1 LFFRYIPNS
10 RNKFTDLF
18 LQQDLPALSSSSS
31 PLRILYVIPT
41 LDQSGAEKQLQLLA
55 SGLSGS
61 NFDIRVVALN
71 RGGYYEKHLRD
82 AGAQVDI
89 LRKRFRIDP
98 VTHFRLKKIIREF
111 QPDIVHSWLFAA
123 NSHVRLLHNRKS
135 HWKCVVSERCVDSW
149 KAGWQLQL
157 DRRLIRST
165 DAMVVNSASVAEFYQ
180 HQGVPESLI
189 KIINN
194 GIEIPDKSSA
204 DESSE
209 ARKVWRKQHGLPEDA
224 YIVLSIGRL
233 ARQKR
238 LDSLLWAT
246 HMFSL
251 SEKNVHTVFVGDG
264 PERERMSELIE
275 KYEIKGWAHFLGHQ
289 NETDELFRNADAFW
303 LGSDFEGQSNSLM
316 EAMAWGLPVV
326 VSDIPPNR
334 ELVTDQENGVIVPAG
349 DSAAFAKA
357 IRQFKSDPE
366 LAKNLGDT
374 ARKSMQDKFSV
385 SQMIDEHKQL
395 YQSLAGES

>member
-1 LFFRYIPNS
+1 M
-10 RNKFTDLF
+10 T
-18 LQQDLPALSSSSS
+18 ALSSS

-55 SGLSGS
+55 TGLAG
-61 NFDIRVVALN
+61 NDYEIRVVALN
-71 RGGYYEKHLRD
+71 RGGYYEKQLNK
-82 AGAQVDI
+82 AGIQVDI
-89 LRKRFRIDP
+89 LKKRFRIDP
-98 VTHFRLKKIIREF
+98 VTHFRLKKIIRDF

-123 NSHVRLLHNRKS
+123 NSHVRMIHKRNSR
-135 HWKCVVSERCVDSW
+135 WKCIVSERCVDSW

-165 DAMVVNSASVAEFYQ
+165 HAMVVNSASVAEFYQ
-180 HQGVPESLI
+180 QQGVPESLI
-189 KIINN
+189 RVINN
-194 GIEIPDKSSA
+194 GIDIPEKGSSVQADATRKS
-204 DESSE
+204 
-209 ARKVWRKQHGLPEDA
+209 WRKRYGLPEDA
-224 YIVLSIGRL
+224 YVVLSIGRL

-246 HMFSL
+246 HMLSL
-251 SEKNVHTVFVGDG
+251 SEKNVHTVFAGDG

-275 KYEIKGWAHFLGHQ
+275 KYEIEGWAHFLGHQ

-326 VSDIPPNR
+326 VSDISPNR
-334 ELVTDQENGVIVPAG
+334 ELVTDQMNGVIVPTE

-357 IRQFKSDPE
+357 IRQFKNDPE
-366 LAKNLGDT
+366 LAKKLGHS
-374 ARKSMQDKFSV
+374 ARQTMQEKFSV
-385 SQMIDEHKQL
+385 SQMIEEHKQL
-395 YQSLAGES
+395 YESLTINIQTT

>member
-1 LFFRYIPNS
+1 M
-10 RNKFTDLF
+10 
-18 LQQDLPALSSSSS
+18 SSS

-55 SGLSGS
+55 TGLSAS
-61 NFDIRVVALN
+61 DFEIRVVALN
-71 RGGYYEKHLRD
+71 RGGFYEKHLRD
-82 AGAQVDI
+82 AQIPVDI
-89 LRKRFRIDP
+89 LKKRFRIDP

-111 QPDIVHSWLFAA
+111 QPDLVHSWLFAA
-123 NSHVRLLHNRKS
+123 NSHVRMLRKRNS
-135 HWKCVVSERCVDSW
+135 KWKCVVSERCVDSW

-157 DRRLIRST
+157 DRRLIQST
-165 DAMVVNSASVAEFYQ
+165 DAMVVNSTSVAEFYQ
-180 HQGVPESLI
+180 QQGIPESLI
-189 KIINN
+189 QIINN
-194 GIEIPDKSSA
+194 GIEVPERLSAAQA
-204 DESSE
+204 DES
-209 ARKVWRKQHGLPEDA
+209 RKSWRRRNGLPEEA

-251 SEKNVHTVFVGDG
+251 SEKNVRTVFVGDG
-264 PERERMSELIE
+264 PEREYLLQLIE
-275 KYEIKGWAHFLGHQ
+275 KYEIEGWAHFLGHQ
-289 NETDELFRNADAFW
+289 TETAELFQYADAFW

-334 ELVTDQENGVIVPAG
+334 ELVTHQVNGIIVPTG

-357 IRQFKSDPE
+357 IRQFKNDPE
-366 LAKNLGDT
+366 QAIKLGDA
-374 ARKSMQDKFSV
+374 ARQTMQEKFSV
-385 SQMIDEHKQL
+385 SQMIEEHTRL
-395 YQSLAGES
+395 YESLTGKRQ

>member
-1 LFFRYIPNS
+1 M
-10 RNKFTDLF
+10 
-18 LQQDLPALSSSSS
+18 SSS

-55 SGLSGS
+55 TGLAG
-61 NFDIRVVALN
+61 NDYEIRVVALN
-71 RGGYYEKHLRD
+71 RGGYYEKQLNK
-82 AGAQVDI
+82 AGIQVDI
-89 LRKRFRIDP
+89 LKKRFRIDP
-98 VTHFRLKKIIREF
+98 VTHFRLKKIIRDF

-123 NSHVRLLHNRKS
+123 NSHVRMIHKRNSR
-135 HWKCVVSERCVDSW
+135 WKCIVSERCVDSW

-165 DAMVVNSASVAEFYQ
+165 HAMVVNSASVAEFYQ
-180 HQGVPESLI
+180 QQGVPESLI
-189 KIINN
+189 RVINN
-194 GIEIPDKSSA
+194 GIDIPEKGSSVQADATRKS
-204 DESSE
+204 
-209 ARKVWRKQHGLPEDA
+209 WRKRYGLPEDA
-224 YIVLSIGRL
+224 YVVLSIGRL

-246 HMFSL
+246 HMLSL
-251 SEKNVHTVFVGDG
+251 SEKNVHTVFAGDG

-275 KYEIKGWAHFLGHQ
+275 KYEIEGWAHFLGHQ

-326 VSDIPPNR
+326 VSDISPNR
-334 ELVTDQENGVIVPAG
+334 ELVTDQMNGVIVPTE

-357 IRQFKSDPE
+357 IRQFKNDPE
-366 LAKNLGDT
+366 LAKKLGHS
-374 ARKSMQDKFSV
+374 ARQTMQEKFSV
-385 SQMIDEHKQL
+385 SQMIEEHKQL
-395 YQSLAGES
+395 YESLTINIQTT